1 MFLRVKNLFS
11 AKLVADMVCFNRNIK
26 TYQRPLKVSNDKNQ
40 LFNIWEKDLKG
51 RDYCHVD

>member
-11 AKLVADMVCFNRNIK
+11 AQLVDDMVCFNRNIK

-40 LFNIWEKDLKG
+40 LFNIWEKGLKG

>member
-1 MFLRVKNLFS
+1 MLLRVKNLFS
-11 AKLVADMVCFNRNIK
+11 AKFIVETVCFNRNIK
-26 TYQRPLKVSNDKNQ
+26 TYQRPLRVSNDENQ